1 MPIFNEIF
9 IRYDILNLLLLI
21 MITLI
26 NLRVIYLSKELN
38 DAKEYIKDLEKMIV
52 TGKVP
57 KSLRRG
63 K

>member
-1 MPIFNEIF
+1 MPIFDEIF
-9 IRYDILNLLLLI
+9 IRCDILSLLLLI

-26 NLRVIYLSKELN
+26 NLSVMHLSKELN

-63 K
+63 D